1 MGRKFRGAKAQ
12 LELNPAIAVE
22 GAIKCSS
29 KYIGNERRAEE
40 SVHSLLHVRRNSVT
54 EDEEKAEVLSGFS
67 ASIVRPVVQQVPRP
81 LSWRTGIR
89 SRMKFP

>member
-1 MGRKFRGAKAQ
+1 M
-12 LELNPAIAVE
+12 E
-22 GAIKCSS
+22 GAIKCFS

-40 SVHSLLHVRRNSVT
+40 SVHSLLDVRRNLVT

-67 ASIVRPVVQQVPRP
+67 ASIVRPAAQQVPRP

-89 SRMKFP
+89 SRMKSP